1 VARQRQWWSPAHDC
15 TPSVTK
21 QAFEKYIA
29 EKGYNDI
36 GVLVAFS
43 GVVKDPDVPEQQYT
57 EVGMNRG
64 IREKELRKK
73 FDTDEYQ
80 VLLVANKY
88 QTGFDQPLL
97 HTMYVDKR
105 LSGVQAVQTLS
116 RLNRTTPGKTDTFV
130 LDFVNEAEEIRRS
143 FQPYYEQTVVAE
155 SADPQQ
161 LYQLQHRL
169 DAAQV
174 YFHTEVE
181 EFAKIFYKPKAKQT
195 TQDQA
200 EMYRHLNPAVDRFK
214 GLAEEKQEE
223 FSNALKGFVRLYGFL
238 AQVMPFQDPDLEK
251 LYTFAR
257 FLELKLPRD
266 ERQAGLAIDDEVAL
280 GYYRLDKI
288 SEGSILLKGAEPIGL
303 DGPTEL
309 GTRTAKPKDVPLSEI
324 IDVLNERF
332 GTNFKPADQLFFN
345 QVIEEAKADK
355 AVTEQAAANPFDN
368 FSLALKSKIEG

>member
-1 VARQRQWWSPAHDC
+1 MKRWLSTVSLALLTVS
-15 TPSVTK
+15 SVEA
-21 QAFEKYIA
+21 QSA
-29 EKGYNDI
+29 
-36 GVLVAFS
+36 S
-43 GVVKDPDVPEQQYT
+43 PDV
-57 EVGMNRG
+57 
-64 IREKELRKK
+64 
-73 FDTDEYQ
+73 
-80 VLLVANKY
+80 
-88 QTGFDQPLL
+88 
-97 HTMYVDKR
+97 
-105 LSGVQAVQTLS
+105 
-116 RLNRTTPGKTDTFV
+116 
-130 LDFVNEAEEIRRS
+130 
-143 FQPYYEQTVVAE
+143 
-155 SADPQQ
+155 SAI
-161 LYQLQHRL
+161 Y
-169 DAAQV
+169 
-174 YFHTEVE
+174 
-181 EFAKIFYKPKAKQT
+181 
-195 TQDQA
+195 
-200 EMYRHLNPAVDRFK
+200 
-214 GLAEEKQEE
+214 
-223 FSNALKGFVRLYGFL
+223 
-238 AQVMPFQDPDLEK
+238 PDLEK